1 MKARIQW
8 AGEAMF
14 LGESGSG
21 HVVVMDGPPD
31 HGGRN
36 LGVRPMEM
44 VLIGLGGCTNFDVVS
59 ILKKA
64 RQPVESCE
72 AFLEAERA
80 DEEPKV
86 FTKIHVHFVVKGR
99 GLKEAQVKR
108 AGGAVG
114 GEILLG
120 VDHARSR
127 RGGDH
132 PRLRDRRTRLRRH
145 PVIIKGRKLWR
156 RLDWLCIM
164 RPFFF
169 VPRDSVER
177 PFSSEDSS
185 ALIDVSRAIPVG

>member
-108 AGGAVG
+108 AVELSA
-114 GEILLG
+114 EKYCSASIMLG
-120 VDHARSR
+120 
-127 RGGDH
+127 RGG
-132 PRLRDRRTRLRRH
+132 
-145 PVIIKGRKLWR
+145 
-156 RLDWLCIM
+156 
-164 RPFFF
+164 
-169 VPRDSVER
+169 VEITHDY
-177 PFSSEDSS
+177 E
-185 ALIDVSRAIPVG
+185 IV

>member
-72 AFLEAERA
+72 AFLEAERD

-108 AGGAVG
+108 AVELSA
-114 GEILLG
+114 EKYCSASIMLG
-120 VDHARSR
+120 
-127 RGGDH
+127 RGG
-132 PRLRDRRTRLRRH
+132 
-145 PVIIKGRKLWR
+145 
-156 RLDWLCIM
+156 
-164 RPFFF
+164 
-169 VPRDSVER
+169 VEITHDY
-177 PFSSEDSS
+177 EIVE
-185 ALIDVSRAIPVG
+185 LG